1 MTKEQNAG
9 AAKLSAF
16 APTKVMK
23 EGYSLFQGSRGCET
37 PPTFSAQ
44 SSKTSARKLAAREL

>member
-23 EGYSLFQGSRGCET
+23 EGYFLSL
-37 PPTFSAQ
+37 
-44 SSKTSARKLAAREL
+44 